1 MEMTPERWAATERYA
16 AEVFGEEDVVL
27 QGISAAAAAAGLP
40 DIAVSAEEG
49 RLLMILTSMTPGR
62 LAVEVGALG
71 GYSGTWIARGLAPD
85 GRLITIEV
93 DRRHADVA
101 EAAFR
106 AAGLADRVELRRGA
120 ALDLLPGLAEELGP
134 ASVDLAFIDAHKIEY
149 PDYFRL
155 LEPLIAPGGLFLADN
170 VYGTGGA
177 WIDQAGSDPD
187 MAAID
192 RFNRLVVGHP
202 DFEAVAVPI
211 RTGLLIARRR
221 E

>member
-62 LAVEVGALG
+62 
-71 GYSGTWIARGLAPD
+71 
-85 GRLITIEV
+85 
-93 DRRHADVA
+93 HADVA

-120 ALDLLPGLAEELGP
+120 ALDLLPSLAAELGP
-134 ASVDLAFIDAHKIEY
+134 ASVDVAFIDAHKIEY

-170 VYGTGGA
+170 VYGTGGG
-177 WIDQAGSDPD
+177 WIDQAGSNPD

-192 RFNRLVVGHP
+192 RFNRLVAGHP

>member
-120 ALDLLPGLAEELGP
+120 ALDLLPSLAAELGP
-134 ASVDLAFIDAHKIEY
+134 ASVDVAFIDAHKIEY

-170 VYGTGGA
+170 VYGTGGG
-177 WIDQAGSDPD
+177 WIDQAGSNPD